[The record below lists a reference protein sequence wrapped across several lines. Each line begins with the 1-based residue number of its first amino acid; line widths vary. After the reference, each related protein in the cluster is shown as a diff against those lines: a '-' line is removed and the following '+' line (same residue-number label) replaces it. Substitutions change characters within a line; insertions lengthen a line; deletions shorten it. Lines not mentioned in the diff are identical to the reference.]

1 MYLLVIISLSDSA
14 GKTDRQTDRQ
24 RENTRPFL
32 NTSVTP
38 GLPTLTGVNR
48 SPCVTFIQTDRLSR
62 HEAINKCSVHS
73 TNVSW
78 GGELFPRNSYC
89 SPMLASELKKLLSYA
104 CYYTNL
110 GWGKK
115 QVIIKTL
122 VSLQTDLC
130 CKCKLRLHQQASC
143 DS

>member
-14 GKTDRQTDRQ
+14 GKTDRQT
-24 RENTRPFL
+24 ENTRPFL

-62 HEAINKCSVHS
+62 HEAINKFSVHS

-89 SPMLASELKKLLSYA
+89 SPMLASKLKTLLSYA

-110 GWGKK
+110 GWGE
-115 QVIIKTL
+115 KTGDNQNVGLSANRL
-122 VSLQTDLC
+122 VLQMQAT
-130 CKCKLRLHQQASC
+130 LRLHQQASC